1 MAKINKPIFIDTN
14 ILLRY
19 LITSFPEHGQVK
31 QSVEILIKHGY
42 TLWVSRQI
50 IREFGMVC
58 TRPQTFMQ
66 MMTSYDTTLYMMR
79 VMNIFEIA
87 DETATVT
94 QNLISLMQKIPVGGK
109 QVHDTNIV
117 ATMRANQIQD
127 LFTLNIADFKR
138 FEPLITLISL
148 TDILQMG

>member
-1 MAKINKPIFIDTN
+1 M
-14 ILLRY
+14 
-19 LITSFPEHGQVK
+19 
-31 QSVEILIKHGY
+31 IKHEY

-79 VMNIFEIA
+79 VMSIFEIA
-87 DETATVT
+87 DETASVT

-109 QVHDTNIV
+109 QVHDTNI
-117 ATMRANQIQD
+117 
-127 LFTLNIADFKR
+127 ADFKR
-138 FEPLITLISL
+138 FEPHITLVSL
-148 TDILQMG
+148 ANILQMG